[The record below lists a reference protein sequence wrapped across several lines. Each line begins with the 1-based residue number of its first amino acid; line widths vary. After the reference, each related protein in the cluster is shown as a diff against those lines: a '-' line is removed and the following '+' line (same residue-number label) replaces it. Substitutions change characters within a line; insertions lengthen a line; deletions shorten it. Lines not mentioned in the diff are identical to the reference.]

1 MNIILLFAVLTIVNV
16 IIQTVRSI
24 ATIKCGKGV
33 ASLVNA
39 VAYGLYTIIVIYTT
53 MDTYKADGSVNWELV
68 GLKALITAVAN
79 LIGVYV
85 VKLIEE
91 KSHKDKLWKIEL
103 AVPFEQANSVKKMIG
118 ENIPCNYQYL
128 GKWCI
133 FNCYCAT
140 HKQTAR
146 LVAIAKGCNGK
157 ISAYESQN
165 LI

>member
-1 MNIILLFAVLTIVNV
+1 MNVIFLFAILTIVNV

-24 ATIKCGKGV
+24 ATIKCGKGI

-39 VAYGLYTIIVIYTT
+39 VAYGLYTVVVVYTADDSIDLTAKVI
-53 MDTYKADGSVNWELV
+53 
-68 GLKALITAVAN
+68 ITAVAN

-91 KSHKDKLWKIEL
+91 KGHKDRLWKIEL
-103 AVPFEQANSVKKMIG
+103 AVPFDQAESVKKMIG
-118 ENIPCNYQYL
+118 
-128 GKWCI
+128 I

-140 HKQTAR
+140 QGQTAR
-146 LVAIAKGCNGK
+146 MVAIAKGCGGK
-157 ISAYESQN
+157 ISAYESQS

>member
-1 MNIILLFAVLTIVNV
+1 MNVILLFAILTIVNV

-39 VAYGLYTIIVIYTT
+39 VAYGLYTVVVVYT
-53 MDTYKADGSVNWELV
+53 ADDSIDLTAKVV
-68 GLKALITAVAN
+68 ITAVAN

-91 KSHKDKLWKIEL
+91 KGHKDRLWKIEL
-103 AVPFEQANSVKKMIG
+103 AVPCQQADSVKKMIG
-118 ENIPCNYQYL
+118 YEIPCNYQYL

-133 FNCYCAT
+133 FNCYCST
-140 HKQTAR
+140 QKQTAR
-146 LVAIAKGCNGK
+146 MVSIAKGCGGK

-165 LI
+165 LL

>member
-1 MNIILLFAVLTIVNV
+1 MNVILLFAILTIVNV

-39 VAYGLYTIIVIYTT
+39 VAYGLYTVVVVYTADDSISLIAKVI
-53 MDTYKADGSVNWELV
+53 
-68 GLKALITAVAN
+68 ITAVAN

-91 KSHKDKLWKIEL
+91 KGHKDRLWKIEL
-103 AVPFEQANSVKKMIG
+103 AVPFEQTDSVKKMIG
-118 ENIPCNYQYL
+118 KEIPCNYQYL

-133 FNCYCAT
+133 FNCYCSTQA
-140 HKQTAR
+140 QTAR
-146 LVAIAKGCNGK
+146 MVSIAKGCGGK

-165 LI
+165 LL